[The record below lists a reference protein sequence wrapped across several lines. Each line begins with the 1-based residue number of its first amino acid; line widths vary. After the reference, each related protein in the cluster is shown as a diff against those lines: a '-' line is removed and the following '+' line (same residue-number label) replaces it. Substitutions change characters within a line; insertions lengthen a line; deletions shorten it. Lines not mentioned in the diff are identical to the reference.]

1 MELTEDQKEQNKIA
15 SNFGAPIAGQSLT
28 NNPENPAP
36 FEQAPRNTALHQ
48 TLEKI
53 WGHIIQPKFYISSMK
68 LLNSQVPVMTLTE
81 LYLMNGFQ
89 EGEWNPDLMMM
100 LVEPVAYMFIALA
113 ERINIDYVVY
123 NEQEEDAEEGEENLF
138 GLKVDEEKFEVLI
151 NNLKDLKTP
160 EGALTQ
166 QIENNIRTPLREV
179 EIELKEEL
187 EEENKQEQQEQP
199 EQPEQEEQPEKTPEP
214 SLLERPSQNEEA

>member
-1 MELTEDQKEQNKIA
+1 
-15 SNFGAPIAGQSLT
+15 
-28 NNPENPAP
+28 
-36 FEQAPRNTALHQ
+36 
-48 TLEKI
+48 
-53 WGHIIQPKFYISSMK
+53 
-68 LLNSQVPVMTLTE
+68 
-81 LYLMNGFQ
+81 
-89 EGEWNPDLMMM
+89 
-100 LVEPVAYMFIALA
+100 MFIALA

>member
-1 MELTEDQKEQNKIA
+1 MELTEAQQEQNKVA

-36 FEQAPRNTALHQ
+36 FESAPRNTALHQ

-53 WGHIIQPKFYISSMK
+53 WGHMISPKFYIASMK
-68 LLNSQVPVMTLTE
+68 LLDDQVPVMSLTE

-113 ERINIDYVVY
+113 ERINIDYIVY
-123 NEQEEDAEEGEENLF
+123 DQQEDDAEEGEENLF
-138 GLKVDEEKFEVLI
+138 GLKVDEEKFEMLLE
-151 NNLKDLKTP
+151 NLKDLKVP
-160 EGALTQ
+160 EGSLTRE
-166 QIENNIRTPLREV
+166 IETSLKTPLREV
-179 EIELKEEL
+179 ELELKEEL
-187 EEENKQEQQEQP
+187 KEDNEQEQP
-199 EQPEQEEQPEKTPEP
+199 EQLEQPEETPEP
-214 SLLERPSQNEEA
+214 SLLERPSQNEEV